1 MDIVQIRD
9 GKATATHPRDDGEGT
24 SGRAAGF
31 IAMLD
36 KFRHEVSKQPV
47 PLFIP
52 ADHLLSS
59 RTWISR

>member
-9 GKATATHPRDDGEGT
+9 GKAEAIHPRDDGEGT

-36 KFRHEVSKQPV
+36 KFRHEVSWQPALLPAPANH
-47 PLFIP
+47 PL
-52 ADHLLSS
+52 SYQTWTS
-59 RTWISR
+59 R

>member
-1 MDIVQIRD
+1 MQAGKYPSMDVVQIRD

-36 KFRHEVSKQPV
+36 KFRHEVS
-47 PLFIP
+47 
-52 ADHLLSS
+52 
-59 RTWISR
+59 